1 MDGYIRS
8 DNMSFLILEDFSLF
22 EKGSQNSH
30 FANWQRPWM
39 RKKEALNTIGLE
51 IDGFESELKLIETNG
66 DTNLILLKKNLI
78 SLLSREHILDNS
90 EEDRTLCGVEILID
104 VKDSLNLEMSCNTLP
119 FLMKWATE
127 ILRILNE
134 ANKRA
139 IAVLTSQG
147 MYNNKN
153 MMARGASLQ
162 SVKRNRKVR
171 DVGGS
176 GAADFQR
183 HQTCGEI
190 KLNIPDL
197 YIILQAES
205 GLGRG
210 SKRKIPYI
218 AIYNRYV
225 PVTILPEVDGAILL
239 PEDGRAIILPEV
251 GGAKC
256 ISELHLMW

>member
-162 SVKRNRKVR
+162 NVKRNRKVR

-225 PVTILPEVDGAILL
+225 PVTILMEQYSCGNPARG
-239 PEDGRAIILPEV
+239 
-251 GGAKC
+251 
-256 ISELHLMW
+256 